1 MGDSF
6 GRAHAGGVEAVRG
19 DHHAGLL
26 LRGETAHYEAIYT
39 EVARGI
45 GQSQQETGV
54 PHAFGVLTCETLEQA
69 LDRAGVKAGNKGFE
83 AAIAAIEMA
92 SIGEAEGSCRVT
104 DGSGALMGT
113 RRKSRELTMQ
123 MLFQGDL
130 GKQKPEEVER
140 LFWAS
145 RDDVDDETTRLCRG
159 PLPRRHARART
170 RSTSSSR
177 STRRT
182 GGWSGCRWWTA
193 TCCARRWRRCWGFRT
208 LRRRSSST
216 RRWRLRKRYAA
227 PESLQFL
234 NGVLDA
240 IGRELLDERLNR
252 TGAVTP
258 SPVTFCAKSSELET
272 LGPDLSVLQG

>member
-6 GRAHAGGVEAVRG
+6 RGAHAGRVETVRG

-26 LRGETAHYEAIYT
+26 LRGETAHYEAIYN

-92 SIGEAEGSCRVT
+92 SIAEARDSCSGGEQT
-104 DGSGALMGT
+104 LDGHTA
-113 RRKSRELTMQ
+113 KSRASWRCRCCSRAIWASRSRRRC
-123 MLFQGDL
+123 
-130 GKQKPEEVER
+130 ER

-145 RDDVDDETTRLCRG
+145 RDDVDDETRG
-159 PLPRRHARART
+159 FADDLHRVATQREDEIDELIERHAQNWRLERMAAVDRNLL
-170 RSTSSSR
+170 R
-177 STRRT
+177 
-182 GGWSGCRWWTA
+182 
-193 TCCARRWRRCWGFRT
+193 RRWRRCSAFPKTPAPIVINET
-208 LRRRSSST
+208 LEIAR
-216 RRWRLRKRYAA
+216 RYAA

-240 IGRELLDERLNR
+240 IGRELLDAEIKFELR
-252 TGAVTP
+252 GGDH
-258 SPVTFCAKSSELET
+258 SPVTFCAKSSRNLT
-272 LGPDLSVLQG
+272 